1 MTKVLVVSPHPDDEA
16 IGCGGSIRWHV
27 EQGDE
32 VLVLFLSSGE
42 GGGHGR
48 GESATVEIREAEARA
63 AADLLGYEQSHF
75 WRLPDGGLTP
85 SEPLAER
92 LRHLLGAEGIGLVYV
107 TNGREMHPDHRAACE
122 LVRQAAGGLPAD
134 TRPDVLMYEVWTPL
148 ERCDEIRDIT
158 PFVEVKRQAIRAHA
172 SQCEQISFDDA
183 ILGLNRYRGEL
194 LSWPD
199 GDYAEMFE
207 RMRF

>member
-48 GESATVEIREAEARA
+48 GEAATIEIREAEARA

-107 TNGREMHPDHRAACE
+107 TNGREMHPDHRAAC
-122 LVRQAAGGLPAD
+122 
-134 TRPDVLMYEVWTPL
+134 
-148 ERCDEIRDIT
+148 
-158 PFVEVKRQAIRAHA
+158 
-172 SQCEQISFDDA
+172 
-183 ILGLNRYRGEL
+183 
-194 LSWPD
+194 
-199 GDYAEMFE
+199 
-207 RMRF
+207 